1 MSVVE
6 RIAPAPEAWLGSR
19 SNARTREIL
28 EQRAGN
34 AYLRRGWLVRRALLA
49 ADVAG
54 LVLAF
59 LGAAWLAGAT
69 PQDNVGVGME
79 ALAFALS
86 LPLWIVLMKLH
97 GLYDA
102 DEAYADHSTLDEA
115 VKVFQVLTIGTWLF
129 YIGSTAISWVEPSLP
144 RLVAFWTLA
153 LVLVPGGRAL
163 GRLASRRSV
172 AYVQNTLIVGA
183 GDIGQLVARKLQKHP
198 EYKLNVV
205 GFVDAEPKI
214 RREDLGDMTLVGS
227 IDELPEIVRA
237 LDVERVVIAF
247 SREPHAQN
255 LEAIRAL
262 RELGVQIDLV
272 PRLFEAVGP
281 RVGIH
286 TVEGMPLIV
295 LPPARPSP
303 SSRALKRTMDV
314 LLASV
319 ALLVT
324 LPLFAVIAFLIRR
337 DSPGPVFFRQQRL
350 GQNMREFE
358 VLKFRTMRADTDDAA
373 HREYI
378 KSTLSANA
386 TPGSN
391 GLYKLDRSDAVTR
404 VGRWLRRTSLDEL
417 PQLINVIRGDMSLV
431 GPRPCLRYEVES
443 FEPHHFARFL
453 VPAGITGF
461 WQVSARAASTFG
473 ESLDMDVA
481 YVNGWSLGLD
491 IRLLCRTPLQVLRQ
505 RSATA

>member
-1 MSVVE
+1 M
-6 RIAPAPEAWLGSR
+6 
-19 SNARTREIL
+19 
-28 EQRAGN
+28 
-34 AYLRRGWLVRRALLA
+34 
-49 ADVAG
+49 
-54 LVLAF
+54 
-59 LGAAWLAGAT
+59 
-69 PQDNVGVGME
+69 
-79 ALAFALS
+79 
-86 LPLWIVLMKLH
+86 
-97 GLYDA
+97 
-102 DEAYADHSTLDEA
+102 
-115 VKVFQVLTIGTWLF
+115 
-129 YIGSTAISWVEPSLP
+129 
-144 RLVAFWTLA
+144 
-153 LVLVPGGRAL
+153 
-163 GRLASRRSV
+163 
-172 AYVQNTLIVGA
+172 QNTLIVGA

-214 RREDLGDMTLVGS
+214 RREDLGDLTLVGT

-303 SSRALKRTMDV
+303 SSRALKRTMDI
-314 LLASV
+314 LAASV

-324 LPLFAVIAFLIRR
+324 LPLFAVIAFRIRR

-358 VLKFRTMRADTDDAA
+358 VLKFRTMRVDTDDAA

-378 KSTLSANA
+378 KATLSANA
-386 TPGSN
+386 SLGSN

-491 IRLLCRTPLQVLRQ
+491 VRLLCRTPLQVLRQ
-505 RSATA
+505 RKATA